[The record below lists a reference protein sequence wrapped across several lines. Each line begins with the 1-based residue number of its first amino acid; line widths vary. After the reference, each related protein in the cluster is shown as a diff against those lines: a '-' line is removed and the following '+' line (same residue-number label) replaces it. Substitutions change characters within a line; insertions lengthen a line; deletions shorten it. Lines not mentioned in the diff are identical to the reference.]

1 VPEVIRPADCRD
13 GDRALAVGAW
23 TDARQAF
30 ESALAV
36 RESAEALE
44 GLGVAAW
51 WLDLADVVFD
61 SRERAYRLFVD
72 RGDRRDAARV
82 AVWLAWDCW
91 AFRGESAVANGWLQR
106 ARRLLDGQSD
116 SIEMAWLE
124 SREGALALLEEGDP
138 DRAFAHASACIR
150 AAKAAGS
157 LDLEML
163 GRAVQ
168 GLALVASGA
177 AAEGLRSLDEVNTAV
192 VAGEMHDLV
201 AIGLACCYM
210 IAACDRVRD
219 YERAVQWCTRLKAFC
234 AKWGLRPLFAVCR
247 TQYASIC
254 MWRGTW
260 LEAEQELTAA
270 TEELAACR
278 PGMTADGAV
287 RLGELRRRQGRLVE
301 AATLFQQSEHHPLAA
316 LGLAELAFD
325 RGDMRAAAEQAERC
339 MRRILAHNRTDRA
352 AALDLLVR
360 ARVASGDLNGA
371 RTALAELSAIAAL
384 VSTSPLKAAASLAA
398 GTVSLGSGD
407 PDAARR
413 HLEDAVDLYL
423 ESGAPFELGRA
434 RLELGRALVALGRI
448 HEARQEAQRALTLL
462 SELHAELEMSRAR
475 AFLESQP
482 ERETSSSKVRRD
494 VENDA
499 GLTKREV
506 EVLRLVADGLN
517 NQIIA
522 DTLFVSEHT
531 IHRHVANIFS
541 KLSVSSRAAA
551 VAQAARRGLL

>member
-1 VPEVIRPADCRD
+1 MTPTDRPLDCHA
-13 GDRALAVGAW
+13 GDEALAAGAW
-23 TDARQAF
+23 TDARQAY
-30 ESALAV
+30 ESVLAV
-36 RESAEALE
+36 HESAEALE

-61 SRERAYRLFVD
+61 SRERAYRLFLE
-72 RGDRRDAARV
+72 RGAQRDAARI

-106 ARRLLDGQSD
+106 ARRLLEGQSD
-116 SIEMAWLE
+116 SVEMAWLE

-138 DRAFAHASACIR
+138 DRAFVHASACIR
-150 AAKAAGS
+150 AARAAGS

-177 AAEGLRSLDEVNTAV
+177 VAEGLRSLDEVNAAV

-210 IAACDRVRD
+210 ISACDRVRD
-219 YERAVQWCTRLKAFC
+219 YERAVQWVTRLKAFC

-270 TEELAACR
+270 TEELSVSR
-278 PGMTADGAV
+278 PAMTADGVV
-287 RLGELRRRQGRLVE
+287 RLAELRRRQGRLVE
-301 AATLFQQSEHHPLAA
+301 AARLFQQAEHHPLAA
-316 LGLAELAFD
+316 LGAAELAFD

-339 MRRILAHNRTDRA
+339 LRRILAHNRTDRA
-352 AALDLLVR
+352 QALDLLIR
-360 ARVASGDLNGA
+360 ALVASKDLSGA
-371 RTALAELSAIAAL
+371 RTALAELAAIAAL
-384 VSTSPLKAAASLAA
+384 VSTSPLRAAASLAA
-398 GTVSLGSGD
+398 GTVDLGSGD
-407 PDAARR
+407 PNAARR
-413 HLEDAVDLYL
+413 HLEDAVDVYL

-434 RLELGRALVALGRI
+434 RIELARALVALGRVQD
-448 HEARQEAQRALTLL
+448 ARQEAQRALALL

-475 AFLESQP
+475 AFLESLPQ
-482 ERETSSSKVRRD
+482 EATSTKSHSD
-494 VENDA
+494 NDA
-499 GLTKREV
+499 GLTKREI

-551 VAQAARRGLL
+551 VAQAARRGLI

>member
-1 VPEVIRPADCRD
+1 MTTSARPAECRA
-13 GDRALAVGAW
+13 GDEALAVGAW
-23 TDARQAF
+23 TEARQAY
-30 ESALAV
+30 ESALAEH
-36 RESAEALE
+36 ESAEALE

-61 SRERAYRLFVD
+61 SRERAYRLFLE
-72 RGDRRDAARV
+72 RGAQRDAARV

-106 ARRLLDGQSD
+106 ARRLLEGQSD
-116 SIEMAWLE
+116 TVEMAWLE

-138 DRAFAHASACIR
+138 DHAFAHATACIR

-177 AAEGLRSLDEVNTAV
+177 VSEGMRSLDEVNTAV
-192 VAGEMHDLV
+192 VAGEMRDLV

-270 TEELAACR
+270 TEELSASR
-278 PGMTADGAV
+278 PAMTADGVV
-287 RLGELRRRQGRLVE
+287 RLAELRRRQGRLVE
-301 AATLFQQSEHHPLAA
+301 AASLFQQAEHHPMAA
-316 LGLAELAFD
+316 LGTAELAFD
-325 RGDMRAAAEQAERC
+325 RGDMRAAAEQSERC
-339 MRRILAHNRTDRA
+339 LRRILPHNRTDRA

-360 ARVASGDLNGA
+360 AQVTSGDLDGA
-371 RTALAELSAIAAL
+371 KTALAELTAIAAL
-384 VSTSPLKAAASLAA
+384 VSTGPLRAAASLAA
-398 GTVSLGSGD
+398 GTVDLGSGD
-407 PDAARR
+407 VDSARR

-423 ESGAPFELGRA
+423 ASGAPFELGRA
-434 RLELGRALVALGRI
+434 RIELARTLVALGRI
-448 HEARQEAQRALTLL
+448 QDARQEAQRALSLL

-475 AFLESQP
+475 SLLESLP
-482 ERETSSSKVRRD
+482 EADATVTRSRSD
-494 VENDA
+494 NAA
-499 GLTKREV
+499 GLTKREI
-506 EVLRLVADGLN
+506 EVLRLVAEGLN
-517 NQIIA
+517 NQVIA
-522 DTLFVSEHT
+522 DRLFVSEHT

-551 VAQAARRGLL
+551 VAQAARRGLI